1 MAQQATC
8 STADSVRTVPPAIL
22 PEPAALPRV
31 VVFMSAPS
39 ADEIPASASRP
50 ASLLPFGAVTFAEQ
64 VLDSCARAG
73 LKTIDLVVSEQPE
86 ALRAHLDDGWRW
98 GLTLNWHL
106 AKESGTPYGF
116 LHALGLAAGQRLLI
130 GHGDRWVSDAVVRA
144 LAGDEQ
150 VALRIGQGVE
160 WSGWASVTA
169 TALKDVPAHADFD
182 LLGAIM
188 VGQPSARSL
197 MVPKDQFA
205 RAGTAADL
213 MQAQGV
219 ALRNEAGAHLPATW
233 IRKPWGAMSPDASV
247 HPQADIRGPVLIGPR
262 CSVDRQARVGP
273 GAVLSRDVLVARGA
287 VVREALVLPET
298 YLSGGVTLEHSVV
311 QGNVVQDLRWS
322 ARMVVPLR
330 DGVLGPLNGGF
341 APRAGWLGRGLGA
354 GVALTLLP
362 AFALLSLVQ
371 RLGGQPS
378 GWIRID
384 AVVGRDP
391 QSGGLRRVMLRGPH
405 TSAEGASCLK
415 GGYGALLDVV
425 QGRRHWFGIRP
436 REKAQWYAL
445 RRDWQVLFNDQPVGL
460 FHAPAWAEPFGPPD
474 GEALAAAD
482 AYYIVRA
489 SWRERLRMLRGLFRT
504 QRLAFGWRQQLRG

>member
-1 MAQQATC
+1 
-8 STADSVRTVPPAIL
+8 
-22 PEPAALPRV
+22 
-31 VVFMSAPS
+31 MSAPS
-39 ADEIPASASRP
+39 ADEIPASASQP
-50 ASLLPFGAVTFAEQ
+50 ASLLPFGGVTFAEQ

-86 ALRAHLDDGWRW
+86 ALRARLDDGWRW

-106 AKESGTPYGF
+106 AKESGTPYGY
-116 LHALGLAAGQRLLI
+116 LHALGLPAGQRLLI
-130 GHGDRWVSDAVVRA
+130 GHGDRWVSEAVVRA
-144 LAGDEQ
+144 LAESDRT
-150 VALRIGQGVE
+150 ALHVGQGVE
-160 WSGWASVTA
+160 WSGWASVTGPV
-169 TALKDVPAHADFD
+169 LKQVPAHADFD
-182 LLGAIM
+182 LLGAIV

-205 RAGTAADL
+205 RAGTAVDL

-219 ALRNEAGAHLPATW
+219 ALRNESGAHLPATW
-233 IRKPWGAMSPDASV
+233 VRQSWGAMSPDASV

-322 ARMVVPLR
+322 ARMVVPLS
-330 DGVLGPLNGGF
+330 DGVLGSLSGGF
-341 APRAGWLGRGLGA
+341 LPRVGLLGRGLGA
-354 GVALTLLP
+354 AAALALLP
-362 AFALLSLVQ
+362 AFALLSLAQ
-371 RLGGQPS
+371 RLGGQPT

-384 AVVGRDP
+384 AVVGRDS
-391 QSGGLRRVMLRGPH
+391 QSGVLQRVTLRGPRPN
-405 TSAEGASCLK
+405 ADGGSCLN

-425 QGRRHWFGIRP
+425 QGRRRWFGIRP

-445 RRDWQVLFNDQPVGL
+445 RRDWQVLFSGQPVGL
-460 FHAPAWAEPFGPPD
+460 FHAPAWTEPAGRPD
-474 GEALAAAD
+474 GEAVAAAD
-482 AYYIVRA
+482 AYFIVRA
-489 SWRERLRMLRGLFRT
+489 SWRERLRVLRGLFRSSGSGF
-504 QRLAFGWRQQLRG
+504 AWRPQLPG